1 MSKAYVVSFDD
12 REENYCSNCN
22 SCVTISSGIIIQCPE
37 CDQPIVL
44 CGTCRDKSGCK
55 DCLLTKWSAMIR
67 RDPIKKLFEKVMADG
82 DAIIPD
88 SYMEA

>member
-1 MSKAYVVSFDD
+1 MSKAYNVSFDD
-12 REENYCSNCN
+12 RDEDYCSNCN
-22 SCVTISSGIIIQCPE
+22 GCITIPSGIIIRCPE

>member
-1 MSKAYVVSFDD
+1 
-12 REENYCSNCN
+12 
-22 SCVTISSGIIIQCPE
+22 
-37 CDQPIVL
+37 
-44 CGTCRDKSGCK
+44 
-55 DCLLTKWSAMIR
+55 MIR